1 MALLLNFKQRLVE
14 LFYFL
19 VVLLFEIVDHRNCG
33 PSVALLELAGV
44 WVHVKSYI
52 ADLVRLVVAIACHH
66 NGSLELVHDRLLN
79 LVRLRLLVGVSL
91 TSLVQALDLLV
102 DQGEAVVD
110 GKIFRDIVNDQVQST
125 LENPGRGK
133 EARPRL
139 YRVVEDLGF
148 RTHEE
153 AGVSADLAEI
163 GVAHLGLDDGV
174 YEVEGEGVVFHL
186 HLVQL
191 VESELRN
198 ALDQNSEFA
207 AEKVGLSLEINL
219 LLD

>member
-1 MALLLNFKQRLVE
+1 MK
-14 LFYFL
+14 
-19 VVLLFEIVDHRNCG
+19 
-33 PSVALLELAGV
+33 
-44 WVHVKSYI
+44 
-52 ADLVRLVVAIACHH
+52 
-66 NGSLELVHDRLLN
+66 
-79 LVRLRLLVGVSL
+79 
-91 TSLVQALDLLV
+91 ALDLLV